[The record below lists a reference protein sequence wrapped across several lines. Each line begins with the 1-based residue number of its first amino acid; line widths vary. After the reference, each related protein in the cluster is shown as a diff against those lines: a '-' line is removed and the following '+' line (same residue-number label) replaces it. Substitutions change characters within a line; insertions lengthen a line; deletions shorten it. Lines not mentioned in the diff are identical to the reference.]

1 MVGELL
7 QYSGLVTK
15 IRAMAGR
22 LLTQEEYERILGF
35 QTVDETIA
43 YLKEEKTYGK
53 IYSGHDEI
61 KHRGQVEA
69 LIYNSIR
76 MDFEKICCFCN
87 PVQRQAIKLYEPQL
101 QYENAAPELNQ
112 DYFFKTWKQISR
124 FPKKDAKK
132 ILREVFGTQIDWL
145 NIMWVYRAKRFF
157 RQQDAEIIP
166 YIIPVYYKLKKT
178 ELQNMIRAQSIEEFE
193 KNVGNTAYFKG
204 KDAFLQLQDEI
215 SYHQVMLQMYRR
227 ICKKYPASLA
237 PVFYYLYQKEQ
248 EIQKL
253 TSILEGI
260 RYQVARQDIRTIIMG
275 K

>member
-193 KNVGNTAYFKG
+193 KNCDN
-204 KDAFLQLQDEI
+204 
-215 SYHQVMLQMYRR
+215 
-227 ICKKYPASLA
+227 KKL
-237 PVFYYLYQKEQ
+237 
-248 EIQKL
+248 
-253 TSILEGI
+253 ILCCH
-260 RYQVARQDIRTIIMG
+260 
-275 K
+275 

>member
-35 QTVDETIA
+35 QTVDEIIA

-76 MDFEKICCFCN
+76 IDFEKICCFCN

-166 YIIPVYYKLKKT
+166 YIIPVYYKLKKI

-193 KNVGNTAYFKG
+193 KIVGNTAYFKG

-215 SYHQVMLQMYRR
+215 SYHQVMLRMYRR

>member
-22 LLTQEEYERILGF
+22 LLTQEEYECILGF

-76 MDFEKICCFCN
+76 MDFEKICRFCN

-112 DYFFKTWKQISR
+112 DYFLRTWKQINR
-124 FPKKDAKK
+124 FPKKDTKK

-204 KDAFLQLQDEI
+204 KDAFLPLQDEI
-215 SYHQVMLQMYRR
+215 SYHQVMLRMYRR

-260 RYQVARQDIRTIIMG
+260 RYQVAKQDIRMIIMG

>member
-1 MVGELL
+1 MVGKLL
-7 QYSGLVTK
+7 QYSGLITK
-15 IRAMAGR
+15 IRAMEGR
-22 LLTQEEYERILGF
+22 LLTQEEYERIIGF

-69 LIYNSIR
+69 LIYDSIR

-87 PVQRQAIKLYEPQL
+87 PVQQQAVKLYEPQL
-101 QYENAAPELNQ
+101 QYENAAPKLEP
-112 DYFFKTWKQISR
+112 DYFLKTWKKINR
-124 FPKKDAKK
+124 FSGKDTRK
-132 ILREVFGTQIDWL
+132 ILKEVFGTQIDWL

-157 RQQDAEIIP
+157 GQQDTEIIP
-166 YIIPVYYKLKKT
+166 YVIPVRYKLKRIEIQK
-178 ELQNMIRAQSIEEFE
+178 MITAQSIEEFE
-193 KNVGNTAYFKG
+193 RIVENTAYFKG
-204 KDAFLQLQDEI
+204 KDALMQLQDEV
-215 SYHQVMLQMYRR
+215 SYHQVMQRMYRSL
-227 ICKKYPASLA
+227 CKKYPASLA
-237 PVFYYLYQKEQ
+237 PVFYYLYRKEQ

-260 RYQVARQDIRTIIMG
+260 RYQVAKQDIRTIILG